1 MELEQCIRGR
11 RSIRKFKNAPIE
23 KGAMEKLIAAAQQA
37 PSWKNSQVSRYYAVL
52 SQENKA
58 KILDCL
64 PEFNRKSAANASA
77 LIVTT
82 VIKGRSGFERDG
94 SYTTHLKDGFQY
106 FDNGLQV
113 QNLCLQA
120 YAMGLGTLIM
130 GIYDQ
135 QAIRQIAAI
144 PEEQEIV
151 AIIAV
156 GYPDIAPDMP
166 PRKEI
171 EKILQFL

>member
-1 MELEQCIRGR
+1 MELEQCIRAR

-23 KGAMEKLIAAAQQA
+23 KGTVEKLITAAQKA
-37 PSWKNSQVSRYYAVL
+37 PSWKNSQVSRYFAVL
-52 SQENKA
+52 SEENKA
-58 KILDCL
+58 KLMKCL
-64 PEFNRKSAANASA
+64 PDFNQRSAANASA

-94 SYTTHLKDGFQY
+94 SYSTHLKDGFQY

-120 YAMGLGTLIM
+120 HALGLGTLIM

-135 QAIRQIAAI
+135 QKVRQIAAI

-156 GYPDIAPDMP
+156 GYPDVSPDMP

-171 EKILQFL
+171 DEILRFL